1 MMELS
6 KTYKIVTERLIIR
19 CYEPCDASK
28 FKQAIDSSIAH
39 LLPWMPWAK
48 DEPEDISVKV
58 KRLRLYRGQFDLG
71 IDYTFGIFDKN
82 EKVLIGSTG
91 LHTRLGINAREIGY
105 WIAYDY
111 INKGF
116 ATESTMALT
125 KVGFEL
131 EYLEK
136 IEIHCSVDNLKSQ
149 NIPRKIGYKLEK
161 KLKMDILVQ
170 DDAVVSKMIWT
181 MHKEDY
187 ENSELK
193 NFELKAFDNCG
204 NRLI

>member
-1 MMELS
+1 MELS
-6 KTYKIVTERLIIR
+6 KTYKIETVRLIIR
-19 CYEPCDASK
+19 CYEPCDATK

-48 DEPEDISVKV
+48 DEPEDISAKV

-82 EKVLIGSTG
+82 ENALIGSTG

-125 KVGFEL
+125 KIGFEL
-131 EYLEK
+131 ENLEK
-136 IEIHCSVDNLKSQ
+136 IEIHCSVDNLRSQ
-149 NIPRKIGYKLEK
+149 NIPNKIGYKLKMVLEK
-161 KLKMDILVQ
+161 DTLVQ
-170 DDAVVSKMIWT
+170 DDAVASTLIWT

-187 ENSELK
+187 EKSELK
-193 NFELKAFDNCG
+193 NFELKAFDNCD

>member
-1 MMELS
+1 MELS
-6 KTYKIVTERLIIR
+6 KTYKIETVRLIIR

-48 DEPEDISVKV
+48 DEPDDISAKV
-58 KRLRLYRGQFDLG
+58 NRLRMYRGQFDLG

-82 EKVLIGSTG
+82 ENALIGSTG

-125 KVGFEL
+125 KIGFEL
-131 EYLEK
+131 ENLEK
-136 IEIHCSVDNLKSQ
+136 IEIHCSVDNLRSQ
-149 NIPRKIGYKLEK
+149 NIPNKIGYKLKMVLEK
-161 KLKMDILVQ
+161 DTLVQ
-170 DDAVVSKMIWT
+170 DDAVASTLIWT

-187 ENSELK
+187 EKSELK
-193 NFELKAFDNCG
+193 NFELKAFDNCD